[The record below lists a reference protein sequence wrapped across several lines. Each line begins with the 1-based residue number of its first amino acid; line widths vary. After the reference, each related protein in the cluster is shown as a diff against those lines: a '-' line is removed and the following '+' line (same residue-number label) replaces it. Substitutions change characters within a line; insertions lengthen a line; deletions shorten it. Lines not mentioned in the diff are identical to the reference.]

1 MPTVAFVREPSAALE
16 RCELTHL
23 QRVVIDVERARAQ
36 HARYAAELRRLGAT
50 VNWLPALEDHPDGVF
65 VEDTAVILP
74 DVAVI
79 TRPGVR
85 SRQGEVTSVAEALR
99 VLRPLRSI
107 EAPASLDGGDVL
119 RLGRTL
125 MVGLSSRTNAEG
137 YSQLQAV
144 LAEFGYAVQAVRV
157 DGCLHLKSACS
168 RLAPDT
174 VLANLV
180 YIDRKLLGDV
190 RVIEVDSREPD
201 AANTLTVGGVTLV
214 STAFPHT
221 EEKLR
226 RSGIMTKSLDVSEL
240 HKAEAGLTC
249 MSLVLPEC

>member
-1 MPTVAFVREPSAALE
+1 VQTVAFVREPSAALE

-23 QRVVIDVERARAQ
+23 ERIGIDVARARAQ
-36 HARYAAELRRLGAT
+36 HARYAAELDRLGAA
-50 VNWLPALEDHPDGVF
+50 VHWLPALEDHPDGVF
-65 VEDTAVILP
+65 VEDTAVIVP
-74 DVAVI
+74 EVAVI
-79 TRPGVR
+79 TRPGAK

-99 VLRPLRSI
+99 AFRTLRRI

-119 RLGRTL
+119 RVGRTL

-137 YSQLQAV
+137 CAQLQGAV
-144 LAEFGYAVQAVRV
+144 KEFGYDVQAVQV

-168 RLAPDT
+168 RIAPDT
-174 VLANLV
+174 VLANLD
-180 YIDRKLLGDV
+180 YIRRELFGDL
-190 RVIEVDSREPD
+190 RVIAVDSRESD
-201 AANTLTVGGVTLV
+201 AANTVTVGGVTLV
-214 STAFPHT
+214 SAAFPYT

-249 MSLVLPEC
+249 MSLVLEA